1 MDKAIPSMQTL
12 TMPAELE
19 NLEAFIDFVKGCA
32 AKAGFDHKRSMEIEL
47 AAEEALVNI
56 CNYAYPGENGSVRVR
71 CFDSGEKTLTIEISD
86 QGVPFDVLSQADP
99 DVTLDID
106 HRKIGGLGIFLIKK
120 MVQEV
125 KYKREGDRN
134 ILTMIVSK

>member
-1 MDKAIPSMQTL
+1 MQTL

-32 AKAGFDHKRSMEIEL
+32 AKAGFDHKKLMEIEL

-56 CNYAYPGENGSVRVR
+56 CNYAYPGKNGLVRIQ

-86 QGVPFDVLSQADP
+86 QGVPFDILSRPDP

-125 KYKREGDRN
+125 KYRRDGDTN
-134 ILTMIVSK
+134 ILTMILSK